1 MVACLTGLFC
11 HPSEH
16 AEPIDIHFIKNT
28 KGGNDY
34 GINATRIGPT
44 QNANSC

>member
-1 MVACLTGLFC
+1 MRRSAGDEMVACLTGLFC

-28 KGGNDY
+28 KGGK
-34 GINATRIGPT
+34 
-44 QNANSC
+44 